1 MAWGLVM
8 MIIILAFDRIVMDRV
23 VRHFRG
29 WRIGGQQ
36 WSR

>member
-8 MIIILAFDRIVMDRV
+8 MIIILAFDRLVMDRV
-23 VRHFRG
+23 VRRFRG
-29 WRIGGQQ
+29 WRIGEQQ